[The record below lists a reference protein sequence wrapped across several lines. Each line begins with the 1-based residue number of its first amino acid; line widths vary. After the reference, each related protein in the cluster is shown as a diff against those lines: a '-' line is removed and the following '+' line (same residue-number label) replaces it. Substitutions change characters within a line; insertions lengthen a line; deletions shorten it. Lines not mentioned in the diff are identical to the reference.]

1 MPPFGH
7 MLAAMLS
14 LSLSIGS
21 GLHGAQ
27 VSLVPLGP
35 EHAQALALA
44 SVESRDAYG
53 FSPVPNGLEEAR
65 QYIAAALSAR
75 ELGQRFAFAT
85 VWRGRVVGTTS
96 YSDYQPWAWSAG
108 SALQRSDRPDVCE
121 IGYTWLAA
129 SAQRTR
135 CNTEAK
141 LLMLQHAFET
151 WQVHRVCLR
160 TDVRNER
167 SRNAILRLGAQL
179 EGVRR
184 ADKPS
189 SDGLVRDSMFF
200 SIVIAE
206 WPAVRARLL
215 EQLAR

>member
-1 MPPFGH
+1 
-7 MLAAMLS
+7 MLDLS
-14 LSLSIGS
+14 PSIGI
-21 GLHGAQ
+21 GLHGTE
-27 VSLVPLGP
+27 VSLVPLGV
-35 EHAQALALA
+35 EHAEALALA
-44 SVESRDAYG
+44 AAESRDSYG
-53 FSPVPNGLEEAR
+53 FSPVPQGIDEVQ
-65 QYIAAALSAR
+65 QYIASALRAR
-75 ELGQRFAFAT
+75 DKGLRFAFAT
-85 VWRGRVVGTTS
+85 VWRGRVVGSTS
-96 YSDYQPWAWSAG
+96 YADYEPWKWPEG
-108 SALQRSDRPDVCE
+108 SALQRTDRPDVLE

-141 LLMLQHAFET
+141 RLMLEQAFEI

-167 SRNAILRLGAQL
+167 SRNAIARLGAQF

-189 SDGLVRDSMFF
+189 SDGLVRDSAFF
-200 SIVIAE
+200 SIVLAE
-206 WPAVRARLL
+206 WPAVRARLA

>member
-1 MPPFGH
+1 
-7 MLAAMLS
+7 MLDLS
-14 LSLSIGS
+14 RSIGT
-21 GLHGAQ
+21 GLHGTE
-27 VSLVPLGP
+27 VSLVPLGH
-35 EHAQALALA
+35 EHAEALTLA
-44 SVESRDAYG
+44 AGESRDSYG
-53 FSPVPNGLEEAR
+53 FSPVPHGIDEVQR
-65 QYIAAALSAR
+65 YIGSALRAR
-75 ELGQRFAFAT
+75 EKGLRFAFAT
-85 VWRGRVVGTTS
+85 LWRGRVVGTTS
-96 YSDYQPWAWSAG
+96 YADYEPWKWPEG
-108 SALQRSDRPDVCE
+108 SALQRTDRPDVLE

-141 LLMLQHAFET
+141 RLMLEHAFET

-167 SRNAILRLGAQL
+167 SRNAIARLGAQL

-189 SDGLVRDSMFF
+189 SDGLVRDSAFF
-200 SIVIAE
+200 SIVLAE
-206 WPAVRARLL
+206 WPAVRARLA

>member
-1 MPPFGH
+1 
-7 MLAAMLS
+7 MLAAMLNIAP
-14 LSLSIGS
+14 SIAG
-21 GLHGAQ
+21 GLHGKE

-35 EHAQALALA
+35 EHAEALALA
-44 SVESRDAYG
+44 SLESRQAYG
-53 FSPVPNGLEEAR
+53 FSPVPNGLEEVK
-65 QYIAAALSAR
+65 QYIAKARDAR
-75 ELGQRFAFAT
+75 ELGERFAFAT
-85 VWRGRVVGTTS
+85 LWQGRAVGSTS
-96 YSDYQPWAWSAG
+96 YSDYQPWTWPAG
-108 SALQRSDRPDVCE
+108 SALQRTDRPDVVE
-121 IGYTWLAA
+121 IGYTWLAG

-135 CNTEAK
+135 CNSEAK
-141 LLMLQHAFET
+141 LLMLQHAFEV

-167 SRNAILRLGAQL
+167 SRNAILRLGAQP

-189 SDGLVRDSMFF
+189 SDGLVRDSAFF

-206 WPAVRARLL
+206 WPAVRARLI

>member
-1 MPPFGH
+1 
-7 MLAAMLS
+7 MLDLAH
-14 LSLSIGS
+14 SIGA
-21 GLHGAQ
+21 GLHGNE
-27 VSLVPLGP
+27 VSLIPLGQ
-35 EHAQALALA
+35 EHAEALALA
-44 SVESRDAYG
+44 SVESRDSYG
-53 FSPVPNGLEEAR
+53 FSPVPNGLAQVQ
-65 QYIAAALSAR
+65 QYITKALSDR
-75 ELGQRFAFAT
+75 EQGLRFAFAT
-85 VWRGRVVGTTS
+85 KWRGRLVGSTS
-96 YSDYQPWAWSAG
+96 YSDYQPWQWPKS
-108 SALQRSDRPDVCE
+108 SALQRTDRPDVAE

-151 WQVHRVCLR
+151 WQAHRICLR

-167 SRNAILRLGAQL
+167 SRNAIARLGAQF
-179 EGVRR
+179 EGIRR

-189 SDGLVRDSMFF
+189 SDGLVRDSAFF

-206 WPAVRARLL
+206 WPYVRGRLI